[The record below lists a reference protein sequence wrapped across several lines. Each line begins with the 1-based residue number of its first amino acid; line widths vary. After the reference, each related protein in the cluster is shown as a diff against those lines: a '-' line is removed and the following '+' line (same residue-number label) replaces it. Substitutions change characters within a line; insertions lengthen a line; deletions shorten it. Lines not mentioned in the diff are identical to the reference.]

1 MRAFVLALVALA
13 LTGCAGTKFNFGYDL
28 QAKRFF
34 AELEAPLERGLK
46 K

>member
-1 MRAFVLALVALA
+1 MRAILLALVALC
-13 LTGCAGTKFNFGYDL
+13 LTGCAGTKFNFGYDF